1 MKIKKC
7 CEAMK
12 RNCDMKYIIPTNEDE
27 ALMGIEPVLITYCPF
42 CGKKIKVI
50 E

>member
-12 RNCDMKYIIPTNEDE
+12 RNCNMKCITPAEDE
-27 ALMGIEPVLITYCPF
+27 AMFGIEHVLITYCPF
-42 CGKKIKVI
+42 CGKKIKVRK
-50 E
+50 